1 MKAKLSIGAALTSVA
16 TSVALAA
23 AYAFVSPTATFAADG
38 PSLLAGKVVSSTG
51 EALAGIPIKAH
62 RDNSPVT
69 VAVYTDTKGEYS
81 FPAWSDVTPGSYSVG
96 VELPDFE
103 HVALPVAVA
112 TGKPAKVDF
121 TLKAKPLAYE
131 DATAS
136 EIIAGLPGTDQQKTL
151 FSQCSNCHTLQWA
164 LQAGRTKEG
173 WVEVIKKMAG
183 RAATRETPGTYAF
196 SQQQFIEPLAEY
208 LASIRGPESSDKI
221 PFKQRP
227 RPTDAASTN
236 IVVTE
241 YALPRGGARELYML
255 RGDRRFVWPHDV
267 IMNNKYAY
275 YTDHFSYVLGR
286 IDVKT
291 GEGAELPFPV
301 PEGAG
306 RTAMVD
312 DGRPGQ
318 PGGGAHELQ
327 FDRFGNV
334 IVGMDNGTVK
344 YDPKTGQFVRWVGG
358 RAMFGLDP
366 SGNVWY
372 LERTGQ
378 KLTKI
383 DTNSAE
389 LKQTSFVVPKNQ
401 GIYDTDTDSKGRTD
415 LYIWTEAKI
424 GVFDPS
430 SLEYVEYKTPT
441 PMSGPRRGQIDGQ
454 DRLWAAEFYAGQ
466 VLMLDPD
473 KKIVKE
479 YPLIPGSKPYT
490 APYAE
495 PYSASADDKN
505 HIVWTH
511 DFSSSRLYRIDVNT
525 GQSTE
530 YMTPTNY
537 EVRDLKVDTAAERP
551 TVWVPAYRPPSKLV
565 KIEVR

>member
-1 MKAKLSIGAALTSVA
+1 MKAKFYVGTAFTAVA
-16 TSVALAA
+16 MAA
-23 AYAFVSPTATFAADG
+23 AYAFVPPGASLAAEDG
-38 PSLLAGKVVSSTG
+38 SLLAGKVVSSTG

-62 RDNSPVT
+62 RDNSPIT
-69 VAVYTDTKGEYS
+69 VAVYTDAKGEYS
-81 FPAWSDVTPGSYSVG
+81 FPTWSDLTPGSYSVG

-103 HVALPVAVA
+103 HTAQPVAVA
-112 TGKPAKVDF
+112 AGKAAKIDF

-136 EIIAGLPGTDQQKTL
+136 EIIAGLPGTDQQKVL

-164 LQAGRTKEG
+164 LQAPRTKEG
-173 WVEVIKKMAG
+173 WVAIVKKMAG
-183 RAATRETPGTYAF
+183 RAAEREAPGTYEF
-196 SQQQFIEPLAEY
+196 SQKQFIEPLADY
-208 LASIRGPESSDKI
+208 LVSIRGPGSSDII

-227 RPTDAASTN
+227 RPTDAASTGL
-236 IVVTE
+236 VVTE

-267 IMNNKYAY
+267 IMNDKYAY

-291 GEGAELPFPV
+291 GEGTEMPFPL
-301 PEGAG
+301 PPGAG
-306 RTAMVD
+306 RTEAVA

-327 FDRFGNV
+327 FDRQGNV
-334 IVGMDNGTVK
+334 IVGMDNGIVK
-344 YDPKTGQFVRWVGG
+344 YDPKYGQFKSWAAG

-366 SGNVWY
+366 DGNVWY
-372 LERTGQ
+372 LQRTNGQ
-378 KLTKI
+378 LAKI
-383 DTNSAE
+383 DTNSDE
-389 LKQTSFVVPKNQ
+389 LKPTSFVLPKNQ

-415 LYIWTEAKI
+415 LYIWSEGKI
-424 GVFDPS
+424 GIFDPKTI
-430 SLEYVEYKTPT
+430 EYAEYKTPT
-441 PMSGPRRGQIDGQ
+441 PMAGPRRGQIDGQ
-454 DRLWAAEFYAGQ
+454 DRLWAGEFYAGQ
-466 VLMLDPD
+466 VMMFDPD
-473 KKIVKE
+473 KKIMKE
-479 YPLIPGSKPYT
+479 YPLVPGTKPYT

-505 HIVWTH
+505 QIVWTH
-511 DFSSSRLYRIDVNT
+511 DFSSDRMYRIDMNT

-530 YMTPTNY
+530 YMTPSNY
-537 EVRDLKVDTAAERP
+537 EVRDLKVDTAAARP

-565 KIEVR
+565 KIQVR